1 MDAMMRRV
9 AGYKNNI
16 NTTAQRIKKLRHEI
30 DETKKLVE
38 EFAVFLYQ
46 TNNFIANPESGLID
60 EIKLL
65 IHSDNIPRT
74 LANQQIVE

>member
-1 MDAMMRRV
+1 MMRRV
-9 AGYKNNI
+9 AGYKNRI
-16 NTTAQRIKKLRHEI
+16 DTTAQTVKKLRYEI

-46 TNNFIANPESGLID
+46 TNNFIANPENGLID
-60 EIKLL
+60 EVKLL

-74 LANQQIVE
+74 LANQQVVE